1 VGVPTYLRS
10 QKILHKFL
18 LYKYDAVRYDT
29 SLSDGPCGL
38 SDCTTLRVQSQAYTA
53 AGTEFTI
60 NLDHSHRPSHAHQG
74 SHVQASDC
82 ASHTSTRQRRWMPQY
97 FLDCLRPSRTSVSAV
112 RAGFM
117 GHPHP
122 FGLWMPCFLLPP
134 QSAGFRE
141 ALCCVHSERCVRQ
154 VFISPLTSQMSVA
167 SRLGGCDG
175 WGLLWTPKF
184 CVRQGVAPSV
194 AQRKRSGRSG
204 HQFQESFISP
214 RPNALSNYR
223 HLV

>member
-1 VGVPTYLRS
+1 MSAALTTKNIGGGTYIFKVT
-10 QKILHKFL
+10 KILHKFL
-18 LYKYDAVRYDT
+18 LYEYDTARYDT

-38 SDCTTLRVQSQAYTA
+38 SDCTTPRVQSQAYTA

-60 NLDHSHRPSHAHQG
+60 NLDH
-74 SHVQASDC
+74 
-82 ASHTSTRQRRWMPQY
+82 SHTSTRQRRWMPQY

-134 QSAGFRE
+134 QSEGFRE

-154 VFISPLTSQMSVA
+154 VFMSPLTSQMSVA

-204 HQFQESFISP
+204 HQFQESFISS
-214 RPNALSNYR
+214 RPDALSNSR